1 MDDFKLK
8 RMKEQNLIKGKE
20 NGKLHNNDIRNSKPY
35 FEIRHVERRTF
46 LHKTSLA
53 KVKVEI
59 EICTNEIGLP
69 GTKSYNGMSNQ

>member
-1 MDDFKLK
+1 MW
-8 RMKEQNLIKGKE
+8 KG
-20 NGKLHNNDIRNSKPY
+20 G
-35 FEIRHVERRTF
+35 RTF

-59 EICTNEIGLP
+59 EICTNEIDLP